1 MNSIWALLGIAICAA
16 GCVGATVETTHL
28 NEAPHPL
35 VPRSTQSVEI
45 YSSAPPT
52 RPHVDVALLRADQG
66 NYEADTARMVQ
77 ALAERA
83 GQLGCDALFISGA
96 SERPGA
102 PGNAYLFDP
111 GSRALL
117 GTCIVY
123 RAQPPEV
130 ALAAPPSDSKNGN
143 AILLVPPQD
152 PKPNPSANV
161 KSVAVGRTAR

>member
-1 MNSIWALLGIAICAA
+1 MNSIWVLLGIGLCAS
-16 GCVGATVETTHL
+16 GCVGATVETTRL

-35 VPRSTQSVEI
+35 VSRPAQSVEI

-66 NYEADTARMVQ
+66 NYEADTPRMVQ

-96 SERPGA
+96 SERAGA
-102 PGNAYLFDP
+102 PGSAYLFDP

-117 GTCIVY
+117 GTCIAY
-123 RAQPPEV
+123 RPQSPN
-130 ALAAPPSDSKNGN
+130 AAPAAPTSDFKAGN
-143 AILLVPPQD
+143 AIMLVPPAD
-152 PKPNPSANV
+152 PKPIPGTSVN
-161 KSVAVGRTAR
+161 SVAVERAPR